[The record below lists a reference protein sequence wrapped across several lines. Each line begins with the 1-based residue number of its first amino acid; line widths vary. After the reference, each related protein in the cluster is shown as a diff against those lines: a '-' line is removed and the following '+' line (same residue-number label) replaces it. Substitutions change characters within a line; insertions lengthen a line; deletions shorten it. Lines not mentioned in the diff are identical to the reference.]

1 VINNAAQAHLEGLGS
16 VERVAHAK
24 AEIFS
29 GLSADGVAVINDDDA
44 FASLWRQIAAPARI
58 VGFGLNDERS
68 DYTASFTKI
77 SDEMQPRL
85 QIHMRTPHGDVQT
98 ELHVP
103 GRHNVCNALAATA
116 CAMES
121 GAPADAVAEAL
132 RDYQPVGGRLH
143 LHTRQGNV
151 TVIDDSYNANP
162 ASMQAAIEVLAE
174 REGTQIL
181 VLGQMAEL
189 GVDEVQLHYEV
200 GRYARRAGVDAL
212 YATGPLSKS
221 IVEGFGPEGRF
232 CESLNTWSVR
242 WSTKADVLSF
252 RRIPEC
258 QFPGARCISLSDL
271 SRNLRHADCID
282 SLSRL
287 WPAGNSKFA
296 ASSDRTVHSQRRS
309 RHAPA

>member
-1 VINNAAQAHLEGLGS
+1 

-29 GLSADGVAVINDDDA
+29 GLSANGVAVINEDDA
-44 FASLWRQIAAPARI
+44 FASLWRQIAAPARV
-58 VGFGLNDERS
+58 VGFGLNSERS
-68 DYTASFTKI
+68 DYSASFTNI
-77 SDEMQPRL
+77 SEDMQPRL
-85 QIHMRTPHGDVQT
+85 QINMRTPHGEVQT

-121 GAPADAVAEAL
+121 GAPVDAVAQAL
-132 RDYQPVGGRLH
+132 RNYQPVGGRLH

-232 CESLNTWSVR
+232 CESSEDLVDSLLDRVRAGSDGVLTLLVKGSRLNTWSVR
-242 WSTKADVLSF
+242 WSTKADVLSSC
-252 RRIPEC
+252 RIPEC
-258 QFPGARCISLSDL
+258 QFSRARRISLSDFP
-271 SRNLRHADCID
+271 RNLRHADGTD
-282 SLSRL
+282 SLSRF
-287 WPAGNSKFA
+287 WSAGNS
-296 ASSDRTVHSQRRS
+296 
-309 RHAPA
+309 